1 MIPSR
6 VDGCSVWVEPSI
18 QRAHSWQ
25 FSEPGERP
33 QGAQIGSSLG
43 GSSWSPIFRRRLL
56 ACTENRFG
64 HQRSAGGRI
73 NKGGV
78 KETRGGVKETRGG
91 VKSIGGGQRNK
102 GGGQINRGGSKK
114 QGGGQINKG
123 GGSNK

>member
-64 HQRSAGGRI
+64 HQDSAGGRI
-73 NKGGV
+73 NKEGASKKQGGV
-78 KETRGGVKETRGG
+78 KETRGGQINR
-91 VKSIGGGQRNK
+91 
-102 GGGQINRGGSKK
+102 GGGQINR
-114 QGGGQINKG
+114 GGGQINKG
-123 GGSNK
+123 GGSKK

>member
-1 MIPSR
+1 M
-6 VDGCSVWVEPSI
+6 

-64 HQRSAGGRI
+64 HRGSAGGRI

-78 KETRGGVKETRGG
+78 KEIRGGQKKEGG
-91 VKSIGGGQRNK
+91 SNK
-102 GGGQINRGGSKK
+102 SKK
-114 QGGGQINKG
+114 QGGGQINS